1 MITRD
6 ELNKLKTSNTLLEII
21 QSAEE
26 FGAIDGRKERQ
37 EANTIALRKVLTDCG
52 LEVEGMGFGDML
64 YELRKIMKD
73 REGEDAWNTRANE
86 EDNDAN

>member
-6 ELNKLKTSNTLLEII
+6 ELNELKINSPLLEII

-26 FGAIDGRKERQ
+26 FGVIDGRKERQ
-37 EANTIALRKVLTDCG
+37 EANTIALRKVLTDYG
-52 LEVEGMGFGDML
+52 LEVEGMGFGDIL

-73 REGEDAWNTRANE
+73 RASKEQRQNTIPQW
-86 EDNDAN
+86 